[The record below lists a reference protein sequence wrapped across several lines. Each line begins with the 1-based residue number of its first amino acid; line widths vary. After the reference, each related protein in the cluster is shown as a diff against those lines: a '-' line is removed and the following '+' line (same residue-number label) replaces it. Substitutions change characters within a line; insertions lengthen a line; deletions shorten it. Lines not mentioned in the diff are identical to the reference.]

1 MQIEFKKFLDSE
13 SVLSKFPLWPS
24 LTFVT
29 VFLGFIG
36 FYTYCGLNVIPF
48 AIPDIKVIFGIGLFN
63 LFFILALFLSH
74 QSMYSDKSTKAL
86 LILSLFQFLLNEPKY
101 IAYSVILVVLLYSRG
116 YWEAQFGLKLK
127 SKEEEDPNALSSA
140 SLVFEILGW
149 VLAGVLSYFKD
160 VSLFWQ
166 FFVIY
171 ILLHE
176 TNKILIDKSIRYV
189 SLFIGLII
197 VPVFVT
203 NSFLSKKTFNLVG
216 VYYSNVEI
224 KYKTGN
230 SLKGVIVLKTENEI
244 YFKDSIES
252 KNTRIIDRGDVEIIN
267 ILTDKK
273 MGKDSITISN
283 ENSSSGILV
292 DSLSK
297 ANKSKFSQDSTSN
310 KVKNQ

>member
-1 MQIEFKKFLDSE
+1 MQIEFKKFLDTE
-13 SVLSKFPLWPS
+13 SPLSKLPLWPS
-24 LTFVT
+24 LTFLT

-48 AIPDIKVIFGIGLFN
+48 AIPDIKVIFGIGLYN

-74 QSMYSDKSTKAL
+74 QSMYSDKSSKAL

-101 IAYSVILVVLLYSRG
+101 IAYSVILVILLYSRG

-127 SKEEEDPNALSSA
+127 SKEEEDPNNLASA

-149 VLAGVLSYFKD
+149 VLVAVLAYFKD
-160 VSLFWQ
+160 VSVFWQ

-189 SLFIGLII
+189 SIFIVLII

-224 KYKTGN
+224 KYKTG
-230 SLKGVIVLKTENEI
+230 SYVKGVIVLKTENEI
-244 YFKDSIES
+244 YFKDSIDS
-252 KNTRIIDRGDVEIIN
+252 KDTKILNRGDVEIIN
-267 ILTDKK
+267 IIIDKK
-273 MGKDSITISN
+273 MIKDSTINRDGNSN
-283 ENSSSGILV
+283 PVILE
-292 DSLSK
+292 DSL
-297 ANKSKFSQDSTSN
+297 NKSNKSQFNQDSTS
-310 KVKNQ
+310 KKIKNQ